1 MERVTGFIEEESP
14 KRETVIRALDECYDP
29 CCRDRKISVV
39 DMGLIESVEIQ
50 GGNVSIEMV
59 LTSGWCPFAAR
70 LLEMIKEEV
79 GKLPAV
85 DAVDVEVV
93 WDPTW
98 TPERM
103 SARRGETQAPA
114 GEAGTLTRSSVE
126 RRERMIKDDVL
137 VFDCVAHPFNF
148 DMSNALGQPGEQFI
162 NHLYAF
168 HSVLTPRE

>member
-1 MERVTGFIEEESP
+1 VGPVEKEECVERVTGFIEEASP
-14 KRETVIRALDECYDP
+14 KRQMVIRALEECYDP

-39 DMGLIESVEIQ
+39 DMGLIESVEIH

-79 GKLPAV
+79 GKLPVV

-98 TPERM
+98 TPDRM
-103 SARRGETQAPA
+103 SAGAREKLRLPLEKLAPLREARLRGESA
-114 GEAGTLTRSSVE
+114 
-126 RRERMIKDDVL
+126 
-137 VFDCVAHPFNF
+137 
-148 DMSNALGQPGEQFI
+148 
-162 NHLYAF
+162 
-168 HSVLTPRE
+168 

>member
-1 MERVTGFIEEESP
+1 VGPVEKEECVERVTGFIEEASP
-14 KRETVIRALDECYDP
+14 KRQMVIRALEECYDP

-79 GKLPAV
+79 GKLPVV
-85 DAVDVEVV
+85 DAVDVDVV

-98 TPERM
+98 TPDRM
-103 SARRGETQAPA
+103 SAGAREKLRLPLEKLAPLREARLRGESA
-114 GEAGTLTRSSVE
+114 
-126 RRERMIKDDVL
+126 
-137 VFDCVAHPFNF
+137 
-148 DMSNALGQPGEQFI
+148 
-162 NHLYAF
+162 
-168 HSVLTPRE
+168 